1 MPQVL
6 AARGTRQASSVS
18 RMEQAAN
25 MSWPKPAAPAR
36 SAGVTPAAQPRK
48 PTYRPWRDLTD
59 LGSRA

>member
-1 MPQVL
+1 
-6 AARGTRQASSVS
+6 
-18 RMEQAAN
+18 MEQAAN
-25 MSWPKPAAPAR
+25 TSWPKPAAPAR